1 VVRDKIRHYRQIY
14 LDRPD
19 PIAFMS
25 VTVDTSDRVYDDFN
39 RLLFLDTHREA
50 SSLTNELPEE
60 SDQFRFL
67 HATFLPSLILRVQL
81 C

>member
-1 VVRDKIRHYRQIY
+1 MVRDKIRHYRRIY

-25 VTVDTSDRVYDDFN
+25 VVVDTSDRVYDDLN
-39 RLLFLDTHREA
+39 RLLFLDTHREV
-50 SSLTNELPEE
+50 SSLANELEEE

-67 HATFLPSLILRVQL
+67 RSTFLPSPI
-81 C
+81 